1 MSKFNYFSGWPDE
14 LNERF
19 WNILNWPLCEWQ
31 WKKNKL
37 LVSNENTCISVTH
50 PILSV
55 QFTQDT
61 ISIIPWFIWY
71 MYYLPACICNYCY
84 VFNFAIKKILQILWE
99 KFNSISIYSWKNI
112 SLSTNIKKWCLWKMA
127 KFFLHKFVIFNMNS
141 DSFLIEKS
149 GTLEI
154 ARRYDCKNLLNL
166 GCQESIR
173 FDIFQVA

>member
-55 QFTQDT
+55 QSTQDA

-112 SLSTNIKKWCLWKMA
+112 FLSTNIKKWCLWKMA